1 MKKKMIMAAAV
12 ACFTLAGLSS
22 AVSAAEVEETAVET
36 SADGTDATAASVT
49 AECDKFSVSIPA
61 RAVELCDIETA
72 SDSIAI
78 YEKIA
83 HEDGAGFV
91 GSINLYENVHD
102 YCDIPNFA
110 RGGEISYPDNTKL
123 DIVLTYPSDVQY
135 DFNSEESVNAWMAL
149 QDIFNEEIAPSIQP
163 REEGTFIPQ
172 NEVDNTSIY
181 DETLAALYQDLLEKK
196 DQAALEEDDFSYLY
210 AMNYEEGEDPLYT
223 FGYTFVDLTG
233 TGYPELVIMKDDG
246 SPIVYDLF
254 TQTDGK
260 VRHVFSSAE
269 RDYVTLLG
277 HEGHSPRTLCE
288 HTSGGADV
296 TEINTY
302 IMDPGTKELI
312 SQVSFI
318 YDATENQENP
328 WAVRYGFDEEPEA
341 LDEAEWNQ
349 RMENFGVENLF
360 KLIPIAAADASAD
373 ADAA

>member
-12 ACFTLAGLSS
+12 ACFTLAGLFS

-49 AECDKFSVSIPA
+49 VECDKFSVTIPA
-61 RAVELCDIETA
+61 EAVELCDIETT

-78 YEKIA
+78 YEKISHA
-83 HEDGAGFV
+83 DGAGFV
-91 GSINLYENVHD
+91 GSINLYKNVND
-102 YCDIPNFA
+102 YCYTPNFA
-110 RGGEISYPDNTKL
+110 RGGEISYPDNTRL

-135 DFNSEESVNAWMAL
+135 DFNSEESVDAWMAL

-181 DETLAALYQDLLEKK
+181 DETLAALYQDLSEKK

-288 HTSGGADV
+288 HASGGADV
-296 TEINTY
+296 TETNTY

-312 SQVSFI
+312 PQVSFI
-318 YDATENQENP
+318 YDSTENQENP
-328 WAVRYGFDEEPEA
+328 WAVRYGPDEEPEA